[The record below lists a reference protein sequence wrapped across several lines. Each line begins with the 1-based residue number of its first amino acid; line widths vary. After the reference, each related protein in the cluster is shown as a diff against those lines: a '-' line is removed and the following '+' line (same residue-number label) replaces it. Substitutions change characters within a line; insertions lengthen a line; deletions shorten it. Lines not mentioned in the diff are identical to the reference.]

1 MNTWWQNNMEADIGP
16 ILSLMGIGISGLIA
30 WVWALW
36 KAHTDFKLKVSED
49 YMKASSINELKGE
62 IHALRDVVYRIA
74 VKMEVPVF
82 SEPYRRERS

>member
-1 MNTWWQNNMEADIGP
+1 MAEYVGP
-16 ILSLMGIGISGLIA
+16 ILSLMGIGISGLIG

-36 KAHTDFKLKVSED
+36 KSHTDFKLKVSED
-49 YMKASSINELKGE
+49 YLKASAVSELRSE

-82 SEPYRRERS
+82 TEPYRRER

>member
-1 MNTWWQNNMEADIGP
+1 MNTWWQNNMEAYIGP

-62 IHALRDVVYRIA
+62 IHALRYVVYRIA
-74 VKMEVPVF
+74 LKMEVPVF
-82 SEPYRRERS
+82 SEPYRREP

>member
-1 MNTWWQNNMEADIGP
+1 MNTLWQNNMEAYIGP
-16 ILSLMGIGISGLIA
+16 ILSLMGVGISGLIA

-82 SEPYRRERS
+82 SEPYRRDR